1 MTAAEVPRLTGAI
14 DGKGETWALA
24 QTFPCVLAPEIA
36 VPGFKIRDLLRL
48 EKGTVLSAQ
57 WNNTA
62 DLPVRVN
69 GELIGWC
76 EFEVVGE
83 KLAVRLTEL
92 E

>member
-1 MTAAEVPRLTGAI
+1 MTTERPQLSEVNEGNR
-14 DGKGETWALA
+14 ETWLLA
-24 QTFPCVLAPEIA
+24 QSIPCVLTPEVA
-36 VPGFKIRDLLRL
+36 VPGFTIGDLLRL
-48 EKGTVLSAQ
+48 EKGSIISTQ
-57 WNNTA
+57 WSHA
-62 DLPVRVN
+62 VDLPLRVH